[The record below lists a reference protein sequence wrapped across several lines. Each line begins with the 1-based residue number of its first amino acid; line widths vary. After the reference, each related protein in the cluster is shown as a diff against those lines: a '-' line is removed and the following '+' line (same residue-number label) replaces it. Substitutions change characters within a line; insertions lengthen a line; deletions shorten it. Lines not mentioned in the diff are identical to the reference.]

1 MKFSVLC
8 SVYFKEKPEYLK
20 GAIDSIIN
28 QTVKPSEIVLVKDG
42 KLTKELDKI
51 INDYDA
57 SNYGLFK
64 IITLEKN
71 VGLGEAL
78 RIGVNSCSNEII
90 ARMDTD
96 DICVPDRF
104 EKQIKFLAKHPEVDL
119 VGSYISEFEDNINNI
134 IALRKVPV
142 TVEEVNAFAKTRNPL
157 NHMTVMYKKSSIIS
171 VGNYKSF
178 LWNED
183 YYLWVRLINNNKKI
197 MNIPEPL
204 VYARAGS
211 EMYQRRGGLK
221 YVKNEVRLQKEFL
234 NMGFINLP
242 KFISNVTK
250 RTIVRV
256 VPNNL
261 RSYIYRKF
269 LRG

>member
-20 GAIDSIIN
+20 EAIDSILS

-42 KLTKELDKI
+42 KLTQELDEI
-51 INDYDA
+51 IEGYNK
-57 SNYGLFK
+57 NYEGLFK
-64 IITLEKN
+64 IVALENN

-78 RIGVNSCSNEII
+78 RIGVNNCSNDII

-96 DICVPDRF
+96 DICLPYRF
-104 EKQIKFLAKHPEVDL
+104 EKQIEFLTKHPEIDL
-119 VGSYISEFEDNINNI
+119 VGSYIFEFEQNIDNI
-134 IALRKVPV
+134 IATRKVPV
-142 TVEEVNAFAKTRNPL
+142 TVEEVNVFAKTRNPL
-157 NHMTVMYKKSSIIS
+157 NHMTVMYRKSSIIS
-171 VGNYKSF
+171 VGNYMPF

-183 YYLWVRLINNNKKI
+183 YYLWVRLITNNKKI

-221 YVKNEVRLQKEFL
+221 YVENEVKLQREFL
-234 NMGFINLP
+234 NMGFISLP
-242 KFISNVTK
+242 KFISNVTR
-250 RTIVRV
+250 RTVVRV

-261 RSYIYRKF
+261 RSYIYKKF
-269 LRG
+269 LRS